1 MIIADCQ
8 CVLGRVLARR
18 GDSVGAEA
26 AFRAAAETA
35 RVARMPLVELIVARE
50 LERHVPGAGGDAMI
64 DAACARLRKER
75 AEFASLLAAV
85 A

>member
-1 MIIADCQ
+1 M
-8 CVLGRVLARR
+8 LGRVLARR

-50 LERHVPGAGGDAMI
+50 LERHVPGSEG
-64 DAACARLRKER
+64 RKVPGLGFLGWILEIP
-75 AEFASLLAAV
+75 SAV
-85 A
+85 RRSGEIPPR